1 MPTLLNVTAIRAGYY
16 EDVPVLDDVDLQLS
30 AGGFLCLIGPNGS
43 GKSTLLRVLA
53 GVLRPWTGSIQL
65 DGVDLFGL
73 SRTDLA
79 RTVAVVPQ
87 DTTTPFAFTAGEIVA
102 MGRHPYLRR
111 FGGLTAADT
120 LAVHQAMERTGT
132 LQLARRSILEL
143 SGGERQRVVIARA
156 LAQQPRLLLLDEP
169 TNHLDINHQ
178 VEVLDLLY
186 DLHKDG
192 LAIICVTHD
201 LNAAAEYADT
211 VVLLAAGGRVHA
223 AGLPQEVISA
233 VNVEAVYGVAV
244 TVTSSGGRPRIVP
257 QSRRLLVQPI
267 APEPQP

>member
-1 MPTLLNVTAIRAGYY
+1 MSALLQVTAIRAGYY
-16 EDVPVLDDVDLQLS
+16 ADVPVLDNVDLHLP
-30 AGGFLCLIGPNGS
+30 AGGFLGLIGPNGS

-53 GVLRPWTGSIQL
+53 GVLQPWSGLVRLQ
-65 DGVDLFGL
+65 GVDMAGL
-73 SRTDLA
+73 SRSELA

-87 DTTTPFAFTAGEIVA
+87 DTTSPFAFTVGEVVA

-111 FGGLTAADT
+111 FGGLTTTDT
-120 LAVHQAMERTGT
+120 KAVTEAMERTGT
-132 LQLARRSILEL
+132 AHLSGRSILEL

-192 LAIICVTHD
+192 LAIVCVTHD

-211 VVLLAAGGRVHA
+211 VVLMATGGRVHA
-223 AGLPQEVISA
+223 AGEPGVVITPA
-233 VNVEAVYGVAV
+233 NVEAVYGVAV
-244 TVTSSGGRPRIVP
+244 TVTDSGGRPRIVP
-257 QSRRLLVQPI
+257 QSRRLHFHPTSS
-267 APEPQP
+267 EPQP